1 MIISYTVPEIKRVM
15 DVIVIFHFGLFS
27 ALLPQYQLK
36 KIKIKKKKG
45 KYHHL
50 THAPIIMIR
59 CMVPEIWC
67 DTDGRMDRWTEN
79 MTYRGECPT

>member
-36 KIKIKKKKG
+36 KIKIKKKK
-45 KYHHL
+45 KEN
-50 THAPIIMIR
+50 III
-59 CMVPEIWC
+59 
-67 DTDGRMDRWTEN
+67 
-79 MTYRGECPT
+79 

>member
-1 MIISYTVPEIKRVM
+1 M
-15 DVIVIFHFGLFS
+15 DVIVIFHLGLFS
-27 ALLPQYQLK
+27 ALLPQYQHK
-36 KIKIKKKKG
+36 KNKIKKKKKG
-45 KYHHL
+45 KYYHL

-79 MTYRGECPT
+79 VTYGGGRPT